1 MPATY
6 RYPLQRLQDLRE
18 AELSAA
24 RAALAEVEQR
34 IEFNVHEMACCQDS
48 ICDTEESL
56 RAGQAKGVVLL
67 ELHRVARLYLAY
79 LQRELTRLSASAA
92 LLQSEKEQC
101 MDDLKSARSALR
113 MLELHRARLAS
124 EHAINNARRQQRE
137 LDDGWLSRSRQRS
150 GPA

>member
-6 RYPLQRLQDLRE
+6 RYPLQSLQDLRE

-34 IEFNVHEMACCQDS
+34 IEYNGHEIGCCQDS
-48 ICDTEESL
+48 IHDTEESL
-56 RAGQAKGVVLL
+56 RADQAKGVVLL
-67 ELHRVARLYLAY
+67 EHHRVARLYLAY
-79 LQRELTRLSASAA
+79 LQRELNRLSASAA

-101 MDDLKSARSALR
+101 MDDLNNARSALR

-124 EHAINNARRQQRE
+124 EHAINNARRQQRQRE
-137 LDDGWLSRSRQRS
+137 DGWLSRCRQRS
-150 GPA
+150 RPA